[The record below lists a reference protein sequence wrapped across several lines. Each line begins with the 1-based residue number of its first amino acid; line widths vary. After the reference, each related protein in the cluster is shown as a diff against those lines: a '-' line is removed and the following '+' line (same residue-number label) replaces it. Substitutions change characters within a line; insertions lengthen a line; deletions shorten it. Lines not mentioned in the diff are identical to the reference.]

1 MAQHSHQEPCAV
13 SSHPK
18 SSAPSSY
25 VDILFLSVHFTCYP
39 LDGVSLSILNA
50 FQDSIDASRKLEE
63 DFETI
68 DRKREELAN
77 YLCEDPTKLSLEDVF
92 STMKTFRDLFIRA
105 LKVSDSTERWAH
117 HSAAYFCSSRP
128 GWDRH
133 RVQRGGCWLWMAAG
147 YGSYSTWLEVTWW
160 MGIWSLLHF
169 ILMYCQCPWPDPD
182 PGDLG
187 FQCNFS
193 CIFTEMLS

>member
-25 VDILFLSVHFTCYP
+25 VDILFLPVHFTCYP

-105 LKVSDSTERWAH
+105 LKVSDSTAR
-117 HSAAYFCSSRP
+117 
-128 GWDRH
+128 
-133 RVQRGGCWLWMAAG
+133 
-147 YGSYSTWLEVTWW
+147 
-160 MGIWSLLHF
+160 
-169 ILMYCQCPWPDPD
+169 
-182 PGDLG
+182 
-187 FQCNFS
+187 
-193 CIFTEMLS
+193 

>member
-1 MAQHSHQEPCAV
+1 MKLCTELFVCCSSHPCIVAQHSHQEPCV
-13 SSHPK
+13 VFSHPK

-25 VDILFLSVHFTCYP
+25 VDILFLYVHFTCYP

-77 YLCEDPTKLSLEDVF
+77 YLCEDPSKLSLEDVF

-105 LKVSDSTERWAH
+105 LKVSDCT
-117 HSAAYFCSSRP
+117 
-128 GWDRH
+128 
-133 RVQRGGCWLWMAAG
+133 QR
-147 YGSYSTWLEVTWW
+147 
-160 MGIWSLLHF
+160 
-169 ILMYCQCPWPDPD
+169 
-182 PGDLG
+182 
-187 FQCNFS
+187 
-193 CIFTEMLS
+193 